1 MIEKPAV
8 ESTEFDLEELYR
20 RFGREL
26 WARLYAFCCDREL
39 ALEATQEAF
48 LRLRQLTPAGVRD
61 FRAWLYV
68 VAKNWITDGLR
79 RKNFLDPRNDA
90 LAAVASGESDPA
102 AVAIGKEMCERVRK
116 GMASLRDED
125 REVLV
130 LRYSMDWPSERIG
143 QVLQI
148 AASAVDMR
156 LSRARKKL
164 AEVLELEEVGHA
176 TG

>member
-1 MIEKPAV
+1 MTEIPDA
-8 ESTEFDLEELYR
+8 ESSKLNLEELYG

-48 LRLRQLTPAGVRD
+48 LRLRQLTPVGVRD

-79 RKNFLDPRNDA
+79 RKNFIEPKSDV
-90 LAAVASGESDPA
+90 LATIASSANDPA
-102 AVAIGKEMCERVRK
+102 AIAIGKELCERVRS
-116 GMASLRDED
+116 GLSSLREED

-130 LRYSMDWPSERIG
+130 LRYSMDWPSDRIG